1 MTVIDI
7 RDELYKRQIE
17 IVEVTDEYI
26 YYAEEKNVDG
36 VDAIYLLEYDCTT
49 EEEKIMAYFAFDDPS
64 YIQHYYAC
72 GKSIIVL
79 FENDKNKI
87 WIVKIDKESGS
98 EVLRKIVPLVGKFSS
113 CVPIDDNNLII
124 YTKADEENRSLFNRC
139 LETTNTDTIA
149 NLYDIEKGYRYF
161 IKDFYTAMLIKDNMH
176 MFSDPKGN
184 EYMLLCDPYS
194 DEESKED
201 YARESEKIDKDI
213 RDNIWSISKKR
224 FFKGVKSGKENLELK
239 RIASAGIDGLVR
251 FECISGDSIV
261 FRAKKFSTGQE
272 KFCAMSTVSGR
283 VVPVSDVKKRSDESR
298 YFTDNSS
305 GKIYYMFKEEDLVT
319 LRGEINSSAVITFPE
334 NIGRIEGCI
343 GDRFIVADRS
353 VAEDEPVLTLYDSRL
368 KTTDTFQA
376 HGKTNGEI
384 LVLF

>member
-17 IVEVTDEYI
+17 IIEVADDYI

-36 VDAIYLLEYDCTT
+36 INAIYLLEYDCA
-49 EEEKIMAYFAFDDPS
+49 EEQEKVMACFNFDDAS

-72 GKSIIVL
+72 DKSIIVL

-87 WIVKIDKESGS
+87 WIVKIDKSTGDEI
-98 EVLRKIVPLVGKFSS
+98 LRKSVPLIGRFFS
-113 CVPIDDNNLII
+113 CVPIDDDNLII
-124 YTKADEENRSLFNRC
+124 YTKADDESRSLFNRC

-149 NLYDIEKGYRYF
+149 NLYDIGKGYRYF
-161 IKDFYTAMLIKDNMH
+161 IKDFYVAVLIRDNMH
-176 MFSDPKGN
+176 KFHDSKGN

-194 DEESKED
+194 DEESKEV
-201 YARESEKIDKDI
+201 YAREARKIKEDI

-224 FFKGVKSGKENLELK
+224 FFKGVKSGKEKLELK
-239 RIASAGIDGLVR
+239 RIAGAGIDGLVR
-251 FECISGDSIV
+251 FECMSGDSII

-272 KFCAMSTVSGR
+272 KFCAMSTVSGQ
-283 VVPVSDVKKRSDESR
+283 VVPVSDVKKKSDVSK

-305 GKIYYMFKEEDLVT
+305 GKIYHMFRENNSVT
-319 LRGEINSSAVITFPE
+319 MRGEINSDAVITFPE
-334 NIGRIEGCI
+334 NIGKIEGCI
-343 GDRFIVADRS
+343 NDRFVVADRS
-353 VAEDEPVLTLYDSRL
+353 VVDDEPILTLYDSRL
-368 KTTDTFQA
+368 KTLDTFQA